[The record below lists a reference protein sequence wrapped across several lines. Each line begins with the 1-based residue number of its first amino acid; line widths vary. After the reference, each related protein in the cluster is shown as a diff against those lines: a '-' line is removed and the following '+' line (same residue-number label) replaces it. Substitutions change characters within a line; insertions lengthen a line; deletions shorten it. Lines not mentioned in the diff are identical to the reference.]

1 MATPLS
7 PFLMS
12 EEERARF
19 LDLIRASR
27 SGHLPAAAWVMDL
40 LRKVLF
46 ACGIEYLAALAPM
59 TRLGEGKFSL
69 AGEPEARCWPAGADA
84 TADTRKCPGSTV
96 IVEGLTGTWED
107 GNARQR
113 AIAWGEAVAGR
124 IWRRPDDPCGPQEA
138 VERLFALAGL
148 AILAERAAARGY
160 PTDGPEALPF
170 VPDAPPLAP
179 DLPGDEP
186 APEASHTTTTT
197 AYVGE
202 DGPLIVV
209 PLLVL
214 DSLVCLADAFEEL
227 AETPLCVAEIRA
239 SGIDPEMAIRC
250 AKLARELA
258 SRAIAGEWSAPAPAV
273 AEARRRAE
281 VVTLARVR
289 RDRGAHLRVVPPAVA
304 DAPTAEG
311 LKAIASTMQ
320 DMARAI
326 ADPAQLEALRAV
338 VLRPDLL
345 ADGERLAAR
354 LFADADHIARLFG
367 AGRNDPPP
375 AA

>member
-1 MATPLS
+1 MPAPLS
-7 PFLMS
+7 PFLMT

-27 SGHLPAAAWVMDL
+27 SGHVPAAAWVMDV
-40 LRKVLF
+40 LRKILF
-46 ACGIEYLAALAPM
+46 ACGVEYLAALAPM
-59 TRLGEGKFSL
+59 ARLGEGKFSL
-69 AGEPEARCWPAGADA
+69 AGEPEARCWPPGAEA
-84 TADTRKCPGSTV
+84 TADTRKCPASSV
-96 IVEGLTGTWED
+96 VVEGLTGTWED
-107 GNARQR
+107 GNGRQR

-124 IWRRPDDPCGPQEA
+124 IWRRPDDPCGPQAA

-160 PTDGPEALPF
+160 PTDGPETLPF

-186 APEASHTTTTT
+186 KPAAPNATTTTD
-197 AYVGE
+197 AGE
-202 DGPLIVV
+202 DGPLIPV

-214 DSLVCLADAFEEL
+214 DALACIAEGLHEL
-227 AETPLCVAEIRA
+227 ALNPDCFKAIRA
-239 SGIDPEMAIRC
+239 GGAEPGEV
-250 AKLARELA
+250 ARAAELA
-258 SRAIAGEWSAPAPAV
+258 GGLAVRALGGEWGPCMPAV

-289 RDRGAHLRVVPPAVA
+289 RDRGAHLRVVPSAAVA
-304 DAPTAEG
+304 DAPTAES
-311 LKAIASTMQ
+311 L
-320 DMARAI
+320 RAI
-326 ADPAQLEALRAV
+326 AANMTELARAAADPVRSTALRAFGV
-338 VLRPDLL
+338 RTDLL

-354 LFADADHIARLFG
+354 LVADADRIAAAL
-367 AGRNDPPP
+367 ATARNDPPP